1 MAKYHQD
8 LLRVSRRLLTRSSG
22 QRGRLPN
29 ARIRRSISTLYYA
42 LFHFL
47 LDEAGNRLVGS
58 QKDMRRRRRIFIR
71 TFTHAGIKTA
81 LDKVK
86 GRNIDSTV
94 EDFFRAQGAG
104 AIPVTTPL
112 FAQNLAKL
120 FLDAQRQRHDADY
133 DLNEQLSETDAK
145 LLLARVSRAIAD
157 WQSANSAIDRDF
169 KHALCLLMVL
179 RGQLRQQS

>member
-8 LLRVSRRLLTRSSG
+8 LLRVSRRLLTRSAG

-29 ARIRRSISTLYYA
+29 ARIRRSISTSYYA

-58 QKDMRRRRRIFIR
+58 QKNMRRRRRIFIR

-86 GRNIDSTV
+86 GPRNIDSTV
-94 EDFFRAQGAG
+94 EDFFRAQGTS
-104 AIPVTTPL
+104 AIIAPL

-145 LLLARVSRAIAD
+145 LLLARVSRAITD
-157 WQSANSAIDRDF
+157 WQRANSAIDRDF